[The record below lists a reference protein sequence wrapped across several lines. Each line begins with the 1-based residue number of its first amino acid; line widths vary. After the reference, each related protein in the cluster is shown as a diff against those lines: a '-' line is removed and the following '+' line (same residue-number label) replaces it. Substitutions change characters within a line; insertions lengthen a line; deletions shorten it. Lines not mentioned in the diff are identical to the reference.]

1 MTKKEPED
9 RLAALESFAAVA
21 RRLSFVAASDELGVS
36 ASALSRRIAQLEA
49 SLGTRLF
56 QRTTRQVSLTEAGMV
71 YLRYVI
77 EALEQIADG
86 HAAVSNFT
94 TEPTG
99 RLRVALPNLFGQLQ
113 VAPRLPN
120 FLRQNPKISF
130 ELSFSDWTVDLVSEG
145 YDVAVRVGTLE
156 SSNLVARR
164 LAPNRRLLCASPDYL
179 AHHGEPTDPQELVN
193 HACLQLSTY
202 RSHDHWRLQ
211 RDNETVDVAIAPV
224 IRADN
229 SEALRQAAVAGCG
242 ITLMPTFI
250 IGEDLRAGRLVQILP
265 AWGGTRSWVWAVY
278 PDAHF
283 LPLKVRAFVDFL
295 IAEFGDVPAWDV

>member
-1 MTKKEPED
+1 MAKKEAED
-9 RLAALESFAAVA
+9 RLTALESFAAVA
-21 RRLSFVAASDELGVS
+21 RRLSFVAAAEELEVS
-36 ASALSRRIAQLEA
+36 ASALSRRIAQLET

-56 QRTTRQVSLTEAGMV
+56 QRTTRRVSLTEAGMV
-71 YLRYVI
+71 YLRYVR

-113 VAPRLPN
+113 VAPRLPK
-120 FLRQNPKISF
+120 FLRQNPKLSF

-145 YDVAVRVGTLE
+145 YDVAVRVGVLE
-156 SSNLVARR
+156 SNTLVARQ
-164 LAPNRRLLCASPDYL
+164 LAPHRRLLCASPDYL
-179 AHHGEPTDPQELVN
+179 AHHGEPSDPHDLVN

-211 RDNETVDVAIAPV
+211 RDDETIDVAISPL

-229 SEALRQAAVAGCG
+229 ADALRQAALASCG
-242 ITLMPTFI
+242 IMLMATFI
-250 IGEDLRAGRLVQILP
+250 VGEDLRAGRLVRILP
-265 AWGGTRSWVWAVY
+265 EWQATESWIWALY
-278 PDAHF
+278 PHARF

-295 IAEFGDVPAWDV
+295 VDEFGDVPPWDA